1 MKRVLYVDACMRA
14 ESRTEELAAAY
25 IRQVFPEDICSVQR
39 IRVADLDLA
48 PMSGED
54 VAARD
59 ADLAA
64 GRTDL
69 PAYAL
74 AREFAAADE
83 IVVAAPFWDSS
94 FPSKLKVYIEHICVQ
109 SVTFGYG
116 ADGRP
121 AKLCKADRLIYITTA
136 GGPLRKVPSVKLYWE
151 ELCGM
156 FGIEDLR
163 FYCAAGLDANP
174 AAAAGTLQST
184 RKAMLAD
191 RDRLAEKAAP
201 AD

>member
-48 PMSGED
+48 PLSGED

-109 SVTFGYG
+109 LVTFGYG

-121 AKLCKADRLIYITTA
+121 AKLCKADRLTYITTA

-184 RKAMLAD
+184 LKAMLAD
-191 RDRLAEKAAP
+191 RDMLAEKAAP

>member
-48 PMSGED
+48 PLSGED

-59 ADLAA
+59 AELAA

-116 ADGRP
+116 ADGLP
-121 AKLCKADRLIYITTA
+121 AKLCKADLHYN
-136 GGPLRKVPSVKLYWE
+136 GGR
-151 ELCGM
+151 
-156 FGIEDLR
+156 
-163 FYCAAGLDANP
+163 P
-174 AAAAGTLQST
+174 AAQGSVREAVLGRIL
-184 RKAMLAD
+184 RNVWH
-191 RDRLAEKAAP
+191 
-201 AD
+201 

>member
-48 PMSGED
+48 PMGGED

-64 GRTDL
+64 ERTDL

-109 SVTFGYG
+109 SVTLGYG

-121 AKLCKADRLIYITTA
+121 AKLCKADRLTYITTA

-184 RKAMLAD
+184 LKAMLAD
-191 RDRLAEKAAP
+191 QDRLAEKAAP

>member
-1 MKRVLYVDACMRA
+1 M
-14 ESRTEELAAAY
+14 
-25 IRQVFPEDICSVQR
+25 
-39 IRVADLDLA
+39 
-48 PMSGED
+48 
-54 VAARD
+54 
-59 ADLAA
+59 
-64 GRTDL
+64 
-69 PAYAL
+69 
-74 AREFAAADE
+74 
-83 IVVAAPFWDSS
+83 
-94 FPSKLKVYIEHICVQ
+94 YIEHICVQ

-121 AKLCKADRLIYITTA
+121 AKLCKADRLTYITTA
-136 GGPLRKVPSVKLYWE
+136 GGPLRKVPSVKLYWK

-184 RKAMLAD
+184 LKAMLAD

>member
-116 ADGRP
+116 A
-121 AKLCKADRLIYITTA
+121 

-184 RKAMLAD
+184 LKAMLAD

-201 AD
+201 TD